1 MPLEVF
7 QAPPTLREQLIE
19 FQTRQ
24 HCYPLA
30 ELDELKEELAGYVG
44 VYLLYYRGEFPLYS
58 AITYA
63 NQNSCCL
70 PIYIGKAENSGKRTG
85 QRTITGGLIGRLRE
99 HRNSIRQTNNLDVA
113 DFHFTVVAMAVDLVA
128 WGESVLIR
136 HFQPV
141 WCSIISGFGIH
152 APGKG
157 RGLQMRSLWDE
168 IHSGRSF
175 ATALLSNPVTISS
188 LQPQVYKHC
197 QNLCVHLGC
206 PCLGEN
212 RYE

>member
-7 QAPPTLREQLIE
+7 QAPPTLRDQLIE

-44 VYLLYYRGEFPLYS
+44 VYLLYYQGEFPLYS

-85 QRTITGGLIGRLRE
+85 QRTITGGLIVRLRAC
-99 HRNSIRQTNNLDVA
+99 TN
-113 DFHFTVVAMAVDLVA
+113 FT
-128 WGESVLIR
+128 I
-136 HFQPV
+136 
-141 WCSIISGFGIH
+141 
-152 APGKG
+152 
-157 RGLQMRSLWDE
+157 
-168 IHSGRSF
+168 
-175 ATALLSNPVTISS
+175 
-188 LQPQVYKHC
+188 
-197 QNLCVHLGC
+197 
-206 PCLGEN
+206 
-212 RYE
+212 

>member
-1 MPLEVF
+1 
-7 QAPPTLREQLIE
+7 
-19 FQTRQ
+19 
-24 HCYPLA
+24 
-30 ELDELKEELAGYVG
+30 
-44 VYLLYYRGEFPLYS
+44 
-58 AITYA
+58 
-63 NQNSCCL
+63 
-70 PIYIGKAENSGKRTG
+70 
-85 QRTITGGLIGRLRE
+85 
-99 HRNSIRQTNNLDVA
+99 VA